1 MEDNLQARY
10 PAAVEARLL
19 WDAADGLVRPE
30 PGLRFC
36 AAAHRWVAAG
46 GSALAPDGADVDV
59 ATAVRRLVGEYGARR
74 LPVGVIG
81 PNDASALEL
90 ETAEAIG
97 RGVAGLGLPL
107 ICGGRGGCME
117 AAARGAAGAGGLV
130 IGMLPSADWLS
141 ANEHVHV
148 PIATGLGEARNAI
161 IASACFALVAVGEGH
176 GTLSEM
182 ALGLK
187 MRRLVIAMPQAERVR
202 GATPCDTAQDAMAH
216 VARRYLGLDGE
227 AVR

>member
-1 MEDNLQARY
+1 MEDSLQAQD
-10 PAAVEARLL
+10 PGAVKAALH
-19 WDAADGLVRPE
+19 WDAAQGLVRPAL
-30 PGLRFC
+30 GVRFC
-36 AAAHRWVAAG
+36 TAAHRWVAAG
-46 GSALAPDGADVDV
+46 GSRAEAAAIDVV
-59 ATAVRRLVGEYGARR
+59 TAVSRLVGEHAARR

-81 PNDASALEL
+81 PNEASITEL
-90 ETAEAIG
+90 ATAEAIG

-117 AAARGAAGAGGLV
+117 AAARGAAEAGGLV
-130 IGMLPSADWLS
+130 IGILPAADWLS
-141 ANEHVHV
+141 ANDHVHV

-161 IASACFALVAVGEGH
+161 IASACFALVAVGAGH

-202 GATPCDTAQDAMAH
+202 GATPCETAEDAMAC
-216 VARRYLGLDGE
+216 VAARYLGLDGE
-227 AVR
+227 GGR